1 MAKTVD
7 LLLLET
13 IETLGIVGDVVSM
26 KPGHARNYLLPRGL
40 ATEPS
45 QELIDQLAEK
55 RAAAKAELDRLRA
68 AREKM
73 VGELEGIEVATV
85 KACNEQGLLY
95 GSVTQQEI
103 ADLLNEKGYE
113 IRRRDVRI
121 GEVIKRI
128 GEFDVLIKPENDL
141 EATITLKVEPENP
154 EILDDQ
160 LDDEEEAQLSDVA
173 AGVEPAA
180 ETSVEGAEAQP
191 AGEGGE
197 AEAEAEPAKG

>member
-1 MAKTVD
+1 
-7 LLLLET
+7 
-13 IETLGIVGDVVSM
+13 VGDVVSV

-197 AEAEAEPAKG
+197 AEAEPAKG